1 MAILQYRLDGRMLHG
16 QVSTFATYLRIDHFI
31 VVNEKI
37 ANDDTQVMLLELAA
51 IDASVDVVSP
61 EDAFDLIEEEDDS
74 DDRTMVV
81 FKEISDLKEM
91 VEKGFT
97 CDEVDISGVY
107 ARGDREKVA
116 ACFFLDAQD
125 REDLKYIMDKG
136 IKLYHQIQNDLKKQ
150 DVADLVK

>member
-61 EDAFDLIEEEDDS
+61 EDAMDLIEEEEDS

-81 FKEISDLKEM
+81 FKEISDLREM
-91 VEKGFT
+91 VELGLT

-107 ARGDREKVA
+107 ARDDREKVA
-116 ACFFLDAQD
+116 ACFFLNQKD
-125 REDLKYIMDKG
+125 REDLKFIMDKG

-150 DVADLVK
+150 DVADLIK